1 MAQNTTAVKKVAFI
15 TGAAGNLGTAVTKK
29 FLQEGYHV
37 VATLEPAVDNSAFL
51 AAYPN
56 TETYTIDVMQETP
69 MAELVKQVFERHQ
82 RIDAGIFL
90 VGGFAMGNLADTSDA
105 LLDKMFRLNFKSAF
119 FSAKPIFEYMV
130 KQGFGNLVFIG
141 ARAGLDLKNGG
152 YAVAYGLSKS
162 LVFRLAELFNGE
174 GNAKGVS
181 ASVIVPSIIDTPQN
195 RAAMPDADYKSWIK
209 PDELADAIYFTC
221 STVGSKLRDTVL
233 KVYHDA

>member
-1 MAQNTTAVKKVAFI
+1 MAQDATAVKKIAFI

-29 FLQEGYHV
+29 FLSEGYHV
-37 VATLEPAVDNSAFL
+37 IATLEPGHDNTAFL
-51 AAYPN
+51 AAYPDA
-56 TETYTIDVMQETP
+56 ETHTIDVTQEEQ
-69 MAELVKQVFERHQ
+69 MAELVKRTAAQHQ

-90 VGGFAMGNLADTSDA
+90 VGGFAMGNLAETNETA
-105 LLDKMFRLNFKSAF
+105 LDKMFRLNFKSAF
-119 FSAKPIFEYMV
+119 FSAKPVFEQML

-141 ARAGLDLKNGG
+141 ARAGLDLKNGS

-162 LVFRLAELFNGE
+162 LVFRLAELFNAE
-174 GNAKGVS
+174 GNPKGVS

-195 RAAMPDADYKSWIK
+195 RASMPNADYKSWIK
-209 PDELADAIYFTC
+209 PEELADAIYFTC